1 MPLNTEF
8 SASLVQACG
17 SSQSSGSKKR
27 KEPEQDTPSAP
38 EKPAAASDLDM
49 SIEELE
55 SIMSDEMDEPLL
67 SAANKKQH
75 LESGTNS
82 RINNPRLPNQQEG
95 TESKSKKGTKNQQ
108 TSASNIQNLQL
119 DRTGPAAK
127 NQGPERQSKRS
138 SNQTPDLEAHSSAKK
153 GKRPE
158 HEEVKEEEVSFVVV
172 QRQP

>member
-1 MPLNTEF
+1 MSRSEF

-38 EKPAAASDLDM
+38 EKSAAASDLDM
-49 SIEELE
+49 SLEELE
-55 SIMSDEMDEPLL
+55 SIMSDEMDEPLQ

-82 RINNPRLPNQQEG
+82 RINNPRLPNQQEV
-95 TESKSKKGTKNQQ
+95 TESKSTKNQQ
-108 TSASNIQNLQL
+108 SSANNIQNLQL
-119 DRTGPAAK
+119 DRTGPAAT
-127 NQGPERQSKRS
+127 NQGSERQSKRS
-138 SNQTPDLEAHSSAKK
+138 SNQTPDLEAHSLAKK

-158 HEEVKEEEVSFVVV
+158 HEEEVSFVVV